1 MFKQKEVV
9 DFLISKPGYIKKG
22 TKALRKII
30 KKRGFKVSQ
39 QTCRLALQEVRNRLS
54 DRPTFKKT
62 PKILHYDIETAY
74 GIAKA
79 WRPGWKIR
87 LSQDNFITHPRIIC
101 ISYKWDG
108 SDEVH
113 SLRWDSN
120 QCDKIMIE
128 NFIPILNEADFIVG
142 HNADK
147 FDFPWIKTR
156 ALFHDLSM
164 YPKYK
169 SVDTLKIARYKHNFP
184 SNRLDDI
191 GEYLNLGRKIKV
203 DFKLWDRV
211 ILEKSE
217 EALDDMVTY
226 CEQDVLL
233 LEKIYNKLTKFELP
247 TLHNGVLQGT
257 STLSSPYTG
266 GTNIELVKT
275 TTSKAGTI
283 KHTMICKDSS
293 KYFEMSNT
301 IYNKFKEL
309 KQE

>member
-1 MFKQKEVV
+1 
-9 DFLISKPGYIKKG
+9 
-22 TKALRKII
+22 
-30 KKRGFKVSQ
+30 
-39 QTCRLALQEVRNRLS
+39 
-54 DRPTFKKT
+54 
-62 PKILHYDIETAY
+62 
-74 GIAKA
+74 
-79 WRPGWKIR
+79 
-87 LSQDNFITHPRIIC
+87 
-101 ISYKWDG
+101 
-108 SDEVH
+108 
-113 SLRWDSN
+113 
-120 QCDKIMIE
+120 
-128 NFIPILNEADFIVG
+128 
-142 HNADK
+142 
-147 FDFPWIKTR
+147 
-156 ALFHDLSM
+156 M